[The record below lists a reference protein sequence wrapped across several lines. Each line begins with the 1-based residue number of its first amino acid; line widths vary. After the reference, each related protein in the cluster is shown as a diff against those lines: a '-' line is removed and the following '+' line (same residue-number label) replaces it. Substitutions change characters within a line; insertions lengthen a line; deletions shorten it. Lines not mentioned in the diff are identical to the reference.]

1 MVNPSY
7 PQVPHPQIE
16 PTVDQKHLRKENPE
30 ISQKWNLNL
39 QHISY
44 YFHRISILFTMIYI
58 AFTLY

>member
-16 PTVDQKHLRKENPE
+16 PTVDQKYLRKENPE